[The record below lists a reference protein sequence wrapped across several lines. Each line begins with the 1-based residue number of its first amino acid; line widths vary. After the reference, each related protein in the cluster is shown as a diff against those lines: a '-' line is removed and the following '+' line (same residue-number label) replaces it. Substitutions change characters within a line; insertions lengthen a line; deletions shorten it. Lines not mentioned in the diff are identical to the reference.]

1 MPKYTVK
8 SPVKH
13 DGKRYGVGEK
23 ITLKVEDAERL
34 LANGAV
40 EDDRDSAADRK
51 AAEKAAAERKAAEE
65 AERKA
70 TEEAERKAAEEA
82 DAAVQAE
89 AARKAAE
96 ESAPKPD

>member
-13 DGKRYGVGEK
+13 DGKRYGIGTS
-23 ITLKVEDAERL
+23 ITLKAEEAERL
-34 LANGAV
+34 LQNGTV

-51 AAEKAAAERKAAEE
+51 S
-65 AERKA
+65 
-70 TEEAERKAAEEA
+70 
-82 DAAVQAE
+82 E

-96 ESAPKPD
+96 EAAAAAKAEADRKAAEEAQAASAAASGAAGQQP

>member
-23 ITLKVEDAERL
+23 ITLKVEEAERL

-40 EDDRDSAADRK
+40 DDDRDSAADRK

-70 TEEAERKAAEEA
+70 AEEA
-82 DAAVQAE
+82 DAAAQAE
-89 AARKAAE
+89 ATRKAAE

>member
-65 AERKA
+65 A
-70 TEEAERKAAEEA
+70 
-82 DAAVQAE
+82 DAAAQAE

>member
-70 TEEAERKAAEEA
+70 AEEA